1 MTLPEDLVEF
11 VTEERFRDYEPAP
24 SQEDQYKRL
33 NMVRLGLT
41 AAWYEVNEKGVD
53 WAMTR
58 ADEIAAARRSRK
70 GSPLHEEP
78 SFDVG
83 RYREQ
88 DLRAAAAYVLAMENH
103 LH

>member
-11 VTEERFRDYEPAP
+11 VTEERFRGQGPAP
-24 SQEDQYKRL
+24 SQDDRFKRL

-41 AAWYEVNEKGVD
+41 AAWYEVNDKGVE
-53 WAMTR
+53 WAMAR
-58 ADEIAAARRSRK
+58 ADEIAADRRTRK
-70 GSPLHEEP
+70 SSSLHEEP

-88 DLRAAAAYVLAMENH
+88 DLRAAVAYLLAMDKQQH
-103 LH
+103 